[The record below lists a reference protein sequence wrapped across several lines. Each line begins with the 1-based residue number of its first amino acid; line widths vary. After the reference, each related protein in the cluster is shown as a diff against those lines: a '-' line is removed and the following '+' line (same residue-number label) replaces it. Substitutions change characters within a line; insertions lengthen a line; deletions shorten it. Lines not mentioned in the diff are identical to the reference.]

1 VKPQTSD
8 EQRGR
13 NIRTTALKNHA
24 ATQPRSHAATQPRS
38 QGRTKKETETSEGA
52 IKARKII
59 LSNRAVGLVTLS
71 SDASMIFAAF
81 TAQR

>member
-24 ATQPRSHAATQPRS
+24 ATQPRS
-38 QGRTKKETETSEGA
+38 QGRAKKETETSEGA